1 MILKTVLIKDPV
13 DHKIYNKSSNSNKNL
28 SKNIMNSIPSP
39 NNLNGIVY
47 NYKINNK
54 PIIKYLALNLKIVKV
69 SILKEKILN

>member
-1 MILKTVLIKDPV
+1 
-13 DHKIYNKSSNSNKNL
+13 
-28 SKNIMNSIPSP
+28 MNSIPSP